1 MISRDTIQDLIQ
13 RYATVGTHL
22 STGEIPMPKT
32 DIEIIFVRVA
42 AHGCLI
48 IILRIITTAIGQKA
62 VTIPD
67 LIPTGENHMSK
78 TDIGIKIIFVRVAA
92 HACLMQLLRIMT
104 IAIGHKEVTAMEEDK
119 YQEIL
124 VGQHTTPHMIQTGAT
139 DRTATSKEVVI
150 RPEITQDILH
160 SCPRERTHVTETLIG
175 LTLVILQI
183 TYTRQSISEQQQ
195 WRIM

>member
-1 MISRDTIQDLIQ
+1 
-13 RYATVGTHL
+13 
-22 STGEIPMPKT
+22 
-32 DIEIIFVRVA
+32 
-42 AHGCLI
+42 
-48 IILRIITTAIGQKA
+48 
-62 VTIPD
+62 
-67 LIPTGENHMSK
+67 
-78 TDIGIKIIFVRVAA
+78 
-92 HACLMQLLRIMT
+92 MT

-139 DRTATSKEVVI
+139 DRTAKEVVI
-150 RPEITQDILH
+150 RPEIIQDILH
-160 SCPRERTHVTETLIG
+160 SCRRERTHVTETLIG